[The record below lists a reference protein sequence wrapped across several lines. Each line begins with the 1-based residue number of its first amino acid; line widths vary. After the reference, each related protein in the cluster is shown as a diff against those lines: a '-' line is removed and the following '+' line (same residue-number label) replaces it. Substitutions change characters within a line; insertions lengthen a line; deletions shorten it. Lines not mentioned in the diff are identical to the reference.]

1 MRERLQ
7 GLTFFR
13 VVLVT
18 LLLSAALFADS
29 LTIED
34 LSKTTNLMVLS
45 LIVGTYTL
53 TILYALYLRKP
64 SPNLTALGY
73 VQLTAD
79 FITGALLVVTT
90 GGLRAS
96 VFVPVFFLP
105 IISGALILGRVSALY
120 MSTCVAALITAL
132 SVFELGLFDD
142 VDAQIALVM
151 GSPRT
156 ILLEAGML
164 ASFAYLLAFVSGRLA
179 EQVDQA
185 QLQIAQQ
192 RIDLDELRELN
203 SNILS
208 SMDSGLLTIDG
219 RGVII
224 YANSAASRILELS
237 STDLLG
243 HDLYTILPSLASNL
257 SRPNERRDVE
267 HIRPD
272 GDHLHLGFST
282 SELMTTDER
291 TRGQIIIFQDLTLVR
306 ELEHNAKRAERL
318 AAIGELA
325 ASIAH
330 EIRNPLGAIS
340 GSVELLQI
348 MANPTDDQQELMDVV
363 VREVDRLNHLITQ
376 FLEYSKPQPLK
387 ATRLDPIA
395 LVHEVVTMFRAGHP
409 DVFIEVSDLKDPSP
423 RPLDHEITRQI
434 LWNLLNNAAEAQR
447 EDDDGS
453 QVRMYVDLKTN
464 SDSLIISVE
473 DDGPG
478 VPEDL
483 TERIFEPFFTTKA
496 KGTGLGLA
504 TIYRLANEHRGTIE
518 LDAPE
523 RLRGARF
530 VVTLGDLPHALETSS

>member
-34 LSKTTNLMVLS
+34 LSKPTNLMVLS

-53 TILYALYLRKP
+53 TIVYALYLRKP
-64 SPNLTALGY
+64 SPDLTALGY
-73 VQLTAD
+73 AQLTAD
-79 FITGALLVVTT
+79 FVTGALLVVTT

-105 IISGALILGRVSALY
+105 IISGALILGRTSALY

-132 SVFELGLFDD
+132 SAFELGLFDD
-142 VDAQIALVM
+142 VDAQLALVM

-185 QLQIAQQ
+185 ELQLARQ

-208 SMDSGLLTIDG
+208 SMDSGLLTIDE

-224 YANSAASRILELS
+224 YANSAATRILELS
-237 STDLLG
+237 TSALLG
-243 HDLYTILPSLASNL
+243 HDLDAILPTLASNL
-257 SRPNERRDVE
+257 TAQNERRDVA
-267 HIRPD
+267 HTRPN
-272 GDHLHLGFST
+272 GERLHLGFST
-282 SELMTTDER
+282 SELKTPNER
-291 TRGQIIIFQDLTLVR
+291 SRGQIIIFQDLTLVR
-306 ELEHNAKRAERL
+306 ELEQNAKRAERL

-340 GSVELLQI
+340 GSVELLEF
-348 MANPTDDQQELMDVV
+348 MADPTPDQQELMGVV

-376 FLEYSKPQPLK
+376 FLEYSKPRALK
-387 ATRLDPIA
+387 GTELDPVD
-395 LVHEVVTMFRAGHP
+395 LVREVVSMFRAGHP
-409 DVFIEVSDLKDPSP
+409 DALVEFDDVEGAETRFI
-423 RPLDHEITRQI
+423 DHEIVRQI

-447 EDDDGS
+447 EGGDDAR
-453 QVRMYVDLKTN
+453 VRMYVGLETN
-464 SDSLIISVE
+464 SDSLVISVE

-483 TERIFEPFFTTKA
+483 SERIFEPFFTTKE

-504 TIYRLANEHRGTIE
+504 TIYRLANEHGGTIVLE
-518 LDAPE
+518 APT

-530 VVTLGDLPHALETSS
+530 VVTLGDLPHPLETSS